1 MLKKLFFSSLFCAF
15 LLAGQAIEVVP
26 QDITKTIKEDI
37 LLIYEPLLYDVKVTI
52 DDIKSQKLDKV
63 SEKKGQI
70 IVVLDSKESVGQRDF
85 EQMVREIKQKIAVL
99 LQKDATIR
107 YNAAGKL
114 LHEM

>member
-37 LLIYEPLLYDVKVTI
+37 LLIYQPLLYDV
-52 DDIKSQKLDKV
+52 KV

-99 LQKDATIR
+99 LQKDAVVR